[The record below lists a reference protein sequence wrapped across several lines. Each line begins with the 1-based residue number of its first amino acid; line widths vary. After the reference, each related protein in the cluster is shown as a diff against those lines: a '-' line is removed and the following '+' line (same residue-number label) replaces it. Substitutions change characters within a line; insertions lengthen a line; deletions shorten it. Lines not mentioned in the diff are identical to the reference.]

1 MTLFF
6 WCISFLCTLY
16 DDVQIQN
23 LGAKV
28 GAFMAVVRQ
37 MWYIVTCRR
46 KHLGRRFFTLIETSW
61 LQELDLM
68 GLTYSKA
75 SFFCGCR
82 CVISIHP
89 ETKIHPQSWYGTLE
103 NDAQTNAAILVSLSF
118 HETINS
124 HRLKHGKNW
133 SKGWMECFST
143 SSFFVQFKGWTGLG
157 GLSIIASQ
165 LVKWRE

>member
-1 MTLFF
+1 MFNAFIKMTLFF

-68 GLTYSKA
+68 ELTYSKA
-75 SFFCGCR
+75 SFFAVVDVWLAYTLKR
-82 CVISIHP
+82 RFTPKVDMVPWKTMHRP
-89 ETKIHPQSWYGTLE
+89 TLQSC
-103 NDAQTNAAILVSLSF
+103 SLSF
-118 HETINS
+118 HETIS
-124 HRLKHGKNW
+124 SPSPWDDW
-133 SKGWMECFST
+133 SKGWMDGMLFHII
-143 SSFFVQFKGWTGLG
+143 FFCP
-157 GLSIIASQ
+157 I
-165 LVKWRE
+165 